1 MAVQAVTQEDVIGV
15 NDRHQLAEVDAIMQE
30 RIQRELRASGVTI
43 VSGVNTYV
51 EADVKIGADTV
62 LQPFTFIGRGTSIGP
77 ECVIGPFASV
87 PRESIVP
94 EGTSIVR
101 NVSEQAAV

>member
-1 MAVQAVTQEDVIGV
+1 M
-15 NDRHQLAEVDAIMQE
+15 
-30 RIQRELRASGVTI
+30 TI

-51 EADVKIGADTV
+51 EAEVTIGPDTV
-62 LQPFTFIGRGTSIGP
+62 LQPFTFIGRGASFGP
-77 ECVIGPFASV
+77 DCVIGPFAAV